1 MTLTTVTVAGR
12 GFLLNTRQRFN
23 RIGVSPRPADA
34 SSGRLARFGSGSTTI
49 AVCKSFSILLSI
61 RNATYLSYWMYWAA
75 LLPRCNAFFVSF
87 REPANSD
94 LRRARRVLSYA
105 YRNWTGCVYTL
116 SILTRR
122 SATKNRRAL

>member
-61 RNATYLSYWMYWAA
+61 RNATYLSYWMYW
-75 LLPRCNAFFVSF
+75 PRCC
-87 REPANSD
+87 
-94 LRRARRVLSYA
+94 RAATRSLFLLGNQQIPIYVGPGVFLATR
-105 YRNWTGCVYTL
+105 TGIGQGVFIRCQY
-116 SILTRR
+116 
-122 SATKNRRAL
+122 